1 MSRET
6 VVRTDAG
13 DIVVRRHTA
22 ITVHRVG
29 FAPTPWQW
37 TDWAYA
43 EDGRFDGRWD
53 DPGGSW
59 RTLYVGETRLACLL
73 ELLARF
79 RPSSRVSD
87 DLDAAAIR
95 DARPR
100 TLTRG
105 IASWLH
111 EVTDVDDVPLD
122 GIEFASRHGDDLT
135 LWAIFERSRDG
146 DVSAILA
153 PRFDNAGLGTGDADL
168 NRAMELL
175 GLRWAD

>member
-13 DIVVRRHTA
+13 NIVVRRHTA

-37 TDWAYA
+37 ADWAYA

-53 DPGGSW
+53 DPGGS
-59 RTLYVGETRLACLL
+59 R
-73 ELLARF
+73 
-79 RPSSRVSD
+79 
-87 DLDAAAIR
+87 
-95 DARPR
+95 
-100 TLTRG
+100 

-111 EVTDVDDVPLD
+111 GVTDVDDVPLD